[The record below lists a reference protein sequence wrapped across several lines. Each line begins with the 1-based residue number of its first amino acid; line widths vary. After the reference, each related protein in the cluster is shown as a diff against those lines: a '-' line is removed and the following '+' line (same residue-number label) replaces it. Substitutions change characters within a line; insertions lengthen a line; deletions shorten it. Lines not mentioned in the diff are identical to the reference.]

1 MFLVANDRQSNRN
14 DLQVRKHDAFEKL
27 VNAQDE
33 KLDTLKNHGSK
44 LIEQNHFDSPHI
56 KKRIDEV
63 AQRRIRVKDN
73 TK

>member
-1 MFLVANDRQSNRN
+1 MFLVADGNY
-14 DLQVRKHDAFEKL
+14 LQVRKHDAFEKL

-56 KKRIDEV
+56 KKRVDEV
-63 AQRRIRVKDN
+63 AQRRTRVKDN